1 MQQNERQTVVRGALW
16 LRPTGPVLER
26 LQELIRRLT
35 ARFGGAWPK
44 PHVALLS
51 GIELMSE
58 GAEARLAQLAGRL
71 KPIPVRLGTLE
82 GRNEHWRCFY
92 ASVEDSPELIAA
104 HEAAREVFEIQPTE
118 PFEPHLSLLYGRIDA
133 PTKARLAK
141 EFGGR
146 LNLSFTATSVQLVNA
161 TAAVPVAHWHTLYE
175 QPLRRPG
182 RGEGPAAR
190 HANVTA
196 R

>member
-1 MQQNERQTVVRGALW
+1 MQDHQRQTVVRGALW

-58 GAEARLAQLAGRL
+58 GAEARLAKLASRL
-71 KPIPVRLGTLE
+71 KPIPIRLGTLE

-92 ASVEDSPELIAA
+92 AAVEPTPELVAA
-104 HEAAREVFEIQPTE
+104 HKSACEAFEIHPGE

-133 PTKARLAK
+133 PTKERLAK

-146 LNLSFTATSVQLVNA
+146 LNLSFTASSVQLVNA
-161 TAAVPVAHWHTLYE
+161 TAAVPVASWHTLYE

-182 RGEGPAAR
+182 RGEPQPSR
-190 HANVTA
+190 SANA
-196 R
+196 

>member
-1 MQQNERQTVVRGALW
+1 MDQGRETVVRGALW

-44 PHVALLS
+44 PHVSLLS
-51 GIELMSE
+51 GIELMNE
-58 GAEARLAQLAGRL
+58 GAEQRLAELAARMRTL
-71 KPIPVRLGTLE
+71 QVKLGKLE

-92 ASVEDSPELIAA
+92 AVVEPSPELIAA
-104 HEAAREVFEIQPTE
+104 HEAACEVFEIHPSE

-133 PTKARLAK
+133 PTKERLAK

-146 LNLSFTATSVQLVNA
+146 LNLSFTASSIHLVNA
-161 TAAVPVAHWHTLYE
+161 TAAVPVANWHTLYE
-175 QPLRRPG
+175 RPLRRAG
-182 RGEGPAAR
+182 RGDTHAAR
-190 HANVTA
+190 SINA
-196 R
+196 

>member
-1 MQQNERQTVVRGALW
+1 MQDNPRQTVVRGALW

-44 PHVALLS
+44 PHVSLLS

-58 GAEARLAQLAGRL
+58 GAEAKLAALAARL
-71 KPIPVRLGTLE
+71 KPVPIRLGTLE
-82 GRNEHWRCFY
+82 GRHEHWRCFY
-92 ASVEDSPELIAA
+92 AAVDPTPELVAA
-104 HEAAREVFEIQPTE
+104 HEAAREVFEIRSND

-133 PTKARLAK
+133 PTKERLAK

-146 LNLSFTATSVQLVNA
+146 LNLSFTATSVHLVNA
-161 TAAVPVAHWHTLYE
+161 TAAVPVASWHTLYE
-175 QPLRRPG
+175 RPLRRPG
-182 RGEGPAAR
+182 RGEPQPSRA
-190 HANVTA
+190 ANV
-196 R
+196 